1 MTVLSRRVSRVAER
15 ADRRFL
21 PEIQPL
27 RAVAVT
33 LVVLFHGS
41 VAVRA
46 SDDQLRVGR
55 WAVARH
61 YRSCES

>member
-1 MTVLSRRVSRVAER
+1 
-15 ADRRFL
+15 
-21 PEIQPL
+21 L

-46 SDDQLRVGR
+46 SDDQLRVGG
-55 WAVARH
+55 WAVARQ
-61 YRSCES
+61 YRPYEP